1 MRTGEALF
9 FIRNGRQV
17 LLWCRGKEPLI
28 LDEPNARIQDK
39 EICCHHDKR
48 RNYCDYHFLLPSHM
62 NLIPDF
68 SGHHTVH

>member
-48 RNYCDYHFLLPSHM
+48 RNYCAP
-62 NLIPDF
+62 I
-68 SGHHTVH
+68 